1 MSALLCLWHE
11 AVYAH
16 VYIHCICLLE
26 WIVCFSVAVILLIL
40 CVCGVYVALCQLSMK
55 FSVRAF
61 PVALI
66 ALWFWVWEGWMKHQ
80 EGWVLKV
87 KSKMIKKDWLLSLSC
102 EIANCFPIF

>member
-1 MSALLCLWHE
+1 MSAGVDCVFLCG
-11 AVYAH
+11 
-16 VYIHCICLLE
+16 CDFTQC
-26 WIVCFSVAVILLIL
+26 VCV
-40 CVCGVYVALCQLSMK
+40 CVCGVYMALCQLSMK
-55 FSVRAF
+55 LSVRAF

-102 EIANCFPIF
+102 EIANCFLIF